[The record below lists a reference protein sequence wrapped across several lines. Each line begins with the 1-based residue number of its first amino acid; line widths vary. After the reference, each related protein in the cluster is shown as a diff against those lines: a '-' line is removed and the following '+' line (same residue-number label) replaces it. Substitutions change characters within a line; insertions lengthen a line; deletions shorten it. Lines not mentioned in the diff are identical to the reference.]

1 MLVSG
6 GMEDHVG
13 TVLVEEGVYAV
24 LVPDVGDD
32 ELLLHA
38 GCLGAELEL
47 HVVHRSLGEVH
58 ENQLADRHVDQLAA
72 EFSADRAGTSGDY
85 DHLVGEELADLEDA
99 DLDLVAAQQV
109 LYLDLADLVAEDALV
124 ECGQRGTHQY
134 LDAALGAELDEVV
147 LLVAGGDIARE
158 YYGRYHA
165 GGDQTGEVPLVVD
178 MVYLVA
184 AQQLALVMGVMG
196 DESGAAVGRVQGL
209 LEKIEGVDRVVV
221 STVDEGVL
229 DIVVRSRGKGKGTVD
244 IGQQNPHHDQQ
255 EEGEN
260 HVQDREEQYPVAAEG
275 RCLRIGQEDEERGD
289 VEHSLD
295 DGGERYAPH
304 LPHGGVTYY
313 SGVTLGHQ
321 ERYQRY
327 ECRHPGYGKI
337 VAQADILGRE
347 IVEYPQ
353 HEHGGDG

>member
-1 MLVSG
+1 MLVG
-6 GMEDHVG
+6 GGVEDHVG

-24 LVPDVGDD
+24 LVADVGDD

-38 GCLGAELEL
+38 GCLGAEFKL

-99 DLDLVAAQQV
+99 DLDLVASQQV

-158 YYGRYHA
+158 HQGRYHA
-165 GGDQTGEVPLVVD
+165 GSDQTGEVPLVVD
-178 MVYLVA
+178 VVYLVA
-184 AQQLALVMGVMG
+184 AQQLALVMGVVG

-209 LEKIEGVDRVVV
+209 LQEIEGVDRVVV
-221 STVDEGVL
+221 SSVDEGVL
-229 DIVVRSRGKGKGTVD
+229 DIVVRSRGEGKGTVD
-244 IGQQNPHHDQQ
+244 IGQQNPHHNQQ
-255 EEGEN
+255 EKGQN
-260 HVQDREEQYPVAAEG
+260 HVQDRENQDPVG
-275 RCLRIGQEDEERGD
+275 TDKG
-289 VEHSLD
+289 
-295 DGGERYAPH
+295 
-304 LPHGGVTYY
+304 Y
-313 SGVTLGHQ
+313 SGRGYQ
-321 ERYQRY
+321 DIERTHAQQ
-327 ECRHPGYGKI
+327 PFDYGGK
-337 VAQADILGRE
+337 
-347 IVEYPQ
+347 
-353 HEHGGDG
+353 